1 MGAREGGAGGGGGL
15 LGALRRRETCG
26 RPRRH
31 VHAPGRP
38 GRDNLAGLLR
48 ERATSVAQIA
58 GVYAGVLAGH
68 VLLGFLRRGDAL
80 LSYAR
85 DPQGRFWLH
94 AWGFELGAE
103 LRWRWRVRLFCRHA
117 FRGVPLDQLHVSVV
131 EPSDEAG
138 LIVHLV
144 HQPPEAG
151 DASAVCE
158 NFLTVVPDHRGLLQR
173 RARGLRPRRVM
184 TTSFA
189 YATTFPHPRIDPA
202 SQLLADGSPG
212 DREWLLL
219 LHTGAKVH
227 FLRLRL
233 RRLAPAELDRA
244 VGHERR
250 PAPPPGGGGRG
261 AASASAPWQCAE
273 WPVRFRRERDPYAF
287 HGTSDSEEGPAE
299 DTVDEELF
307 ATALVCD
314 AAEVHGQARRSRPR
328 DGEPA
333 EPEGAQPGAGGSG
346 AATCLPELGRP
357 SLDCERF
364 LLAHAKPYLAS
375 GYRLT
380 NYDVHLLGTAEQ
392 CPDARPPR
400 GRRLLLLLVVALR
413 HQNPKKAV
421 RLLGFVASVPMDLE
435 GCTIGGDAAPQLLR
449 TVEMPVACL
458 LGPRMTKTRY
468 EPPGRGRPGGYRDVL
483 YFVKGIDAGAC
494 SVVPPHLLRWAAR
507 NYVVQL
513 RRQYGPPGGGGEAHA
528 VLSSERQCG
537 PARAPTRSGT
547 RSSPSR

>member
-1 MGAREGGAGGGGGL
+1 M
-15 LGALRRRETCG
+15 
-26 RPRRH
+26 
-31 VHAPGRP
+31 HAPGRP

-48 ERATSVAQIA
+48 ERATSVVQIA
-58 GVYAGVLAGH
+58 GVYAGVLPGH

-85 DPQGRFWLH
+85 DAQGRFWLH

-103 LRWRWRVRLFCRHA
+103 LRWRWRVLLFCRHA

-151 DASAVCE
+151 DASTVCE
-158 NFLTVVPDHRGLLQR
+158 NFLTVVPDHRGLLHA
-173 RARGLRPRRVM
+173 RARGLRPRM
-184 TTSFA
+184 FFTTSFA

-202 SQLLADGSPG
+202 SQLLAAGPPG

-244 VGHERR
+244 VGRERR
-250 PAPPPGGGGRG
+250 PAPPPGGEGRG
-261 AASASAPWQCAE
+261 AANASAPWQCAE

-287 HGTSDSEEGPAE
+287 HGTSDSDSDTEAGACPAD
-299 DTVDEELF
+299 DTVAEELF

-314 AAEVHGQARRSRPR
+314 ASEVHGQAQRSRPR
-328 DGEPA
+328 GGEEPA
-333 EPEGAQPGAGGSG
+333 EPEGGQPGGGGGSG

-380 NYDVHLLGTAEQ
+380 NYDSHVLGTAE
-392 CPDARPPR
+392 ARPPR
-400 GRRLLLLLVVALR
+400 GRQLLLLLVIALR
-413 HQNPKKAV
+413 HQNPRQAV
-421 RLLGFVASVPMDLE
+421 RLLGFVASVPLDLE
-435 GCTIGGDAAPQLLR
+435 GCTIGGGAAPQLLR

-458 LGPRMTKTRY
+458 LGPRITKTRY
-468 EPPGRGRPGGYRDVL
+468 EPPGRGTPGGYRDVL
-483 YFVKGIDAGAC
+483 YYVKGIDAGAC
-494 SVVPPHLLRWAAR
+494 LQVPPHLLRWAAR

-513 RRQYGPPGGGGEAHA
+513 RRQYGPPGGSGEAHA
-528 VLSSERQCG
+528 VLSSE
-537 PARAPTRSGT
+537 ASM
-547 RSSPSR
+547 RSSASADALWHPFFPIKVAGWAASSRA